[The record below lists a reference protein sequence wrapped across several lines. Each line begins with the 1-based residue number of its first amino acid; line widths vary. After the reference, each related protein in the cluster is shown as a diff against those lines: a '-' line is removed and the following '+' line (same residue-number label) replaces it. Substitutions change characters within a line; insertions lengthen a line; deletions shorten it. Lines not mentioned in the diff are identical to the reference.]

1 LTRFFLVNDIINFI
15 VFNTFEVIN
24 KFLIYKKKY
33 DWVLHPRERIM
44 VGGGIGFLNPL
55 PGCKYEIRKNK
66 SLLDGRND

>member
-1 LTRFFLVNDIINFI
+1 LKLLTKFLVS
-15 VFNTFEVIN
+15 
-24 KFLIYKKKY
+24 KKKA
-33 DWVLHPRERIM
+33 WLVLHPRERIM